1 MKRHARWLSR
11 LLPAGLLALPCAAVA
26 CGENHKGI
34 SRSVPVS
41 STTTP
46 TASRDS
52 SKLPAPALGELIR
65 VAGGGKELGDGGPA
79 TAAGFC
85 EATDVARDRGGDLYV
100 ADAGRC
106 CEGPGGNSVR
116 RIDGTGAKGSSPERG
131 PATRLNLHDP
141 NGLALGES
149 GVLYI
154 ADLFNARIRA
164 VRYSALR
171 PRPPR
176 RLGHRC

>member
-1 MKRHARWLSR
+1 VKRHAQLLSR
-11 LLPAGLLALPCAAVA
+11 LLLAGLLALSCAAVA
-26 CGENHKGI
+26 CGENHEGI

-41 STTTP
+41 SAPTP

-52 SKLPAPALGELIR
+52 PKLPAPALSELIT
-65 VAGGGKELGDGGPA
+65 VAGGGKSLGDGGPA
-79 TAAGFC
+79 TAAGLC
-85 EATDVARDRGGDLYV
+85 EATDVARD
-100 ADAGRC
+100 
-106 CEGPGGNSVR
+106 
-116 RIDGTGAKGSSPERG
+116 RG

-164 VRYSALR
+164 VRCSALR
-171 PRPPR
+171 PCPPR